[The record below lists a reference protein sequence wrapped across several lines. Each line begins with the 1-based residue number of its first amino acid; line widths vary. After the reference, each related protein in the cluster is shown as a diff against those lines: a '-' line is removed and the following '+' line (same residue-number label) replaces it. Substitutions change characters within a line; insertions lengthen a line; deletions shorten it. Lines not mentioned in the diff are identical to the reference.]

1 MAFIYLKLCVYF
13 EKFVESLKKK
23 VRLQKKQRNLAKL
36 FDNKEK
42 HF

>member
-23 VRLQKKQRNLAKL
+23 SVYKKSKRNLAKL